1 MNREANPHPSLEQLA
16 AFDSGGLPLDA
27 RAVVERHITGCAA
40 CCRALEALPEDALVA
55 LVRAYAGAPHEP
67 PRDTPA
73 ARGLAETPS
82 GGGGGWDIPAALVGH
97 PRYRVLG
104 VLGSGGMGVVYKAV
118 QRHTDRVVALKVL
131 AQPLQARPDFVER
144 FRREVRAVARLNHP
158 NIVHAYDADEAD
170 GLHFLVMECVD
181 GVSLDQVV
189 RQRGPLPPEEA
200 CAYVRQ
206 AALGLQH
213 AHERGM
219 VHRDIKPANLLLTSP
234 GRADGEAHAAG
245 QVKVV
250 DFGLAHLAS
259 GAGGPATPVSS
270 APLLGTL
277 DYVAPEQA
285 RDPAGVD
292 TRADV
297 YSLGC
302 TLYHLLTGRPPFSGG
317 TPLQTLLSHQERAPR
332 PVTELRPDVPEALA
346 AILERMLAK
355 VPHQR
360 HATPGEVAADLA
372 ALLGPGRNG
381 AVTPAASPRPTGRR
395 STRRTWGLCLGAV
408 ALLAAVGV
416 AGVALW
422 PGGHDP
428 GVGQT
433 AEVRGPKKAPAP
445 EFAGPEDVAR
455 LKQAVCDRAVAW
467 VRDHNRWGPG
477 GSIVATTESEIK
489 AVFGKADGFQLT
501 LGPFL
506 VKSGKMTLL
515 AGRLGELFV
524 FEPTAEQARALR
536 LKENVRWFLR
546 YRGPE
551 DHLQRLKPRI
561 AISGLRLVQDDG
573 GPGKSWIA
581 GRVAYQF
588 LEPVA
593 EKLHVRMTYYPADG
607 RVRTLRRFFLREPLA
622 AERGKVAFDLAGLNE
637 PNTRGDALLVVFVEL
652 ATQRAGKDVLES
664 NTLAVLMRPRGGTG
678 P

>member
-1 MNREANPHPSLEQLA
+1 MHREDSPHPSLEQLA
-16 AFDSGGLPLDA
+16 AFDSGGLPPA
-27 RAVVERHITGCAA
+27 ACAAVERHIAGCAA
-40 CCRALEALPEDALVA
+40 CCRALEILPEDALVA
-55 LVRAYAGAPHEP
+55 LVRAYAGAPQPP

-73 ARGLAETPS
+73 ADGPAETPP
-82 GGGGGWDIPAALVGH
+82 GGGGAWDIPATLVGH

-131 AQPLQARPDFVER
+131 SLQLQARPDFVER

-158 NIVHAYDADEAD
+158 HIVHAYDAEEAG
-170 GLHFLVMECVD
+170 GLHFLVMEYVD

-234 GRADGEAHAAG
+234 GRTDGGGHPGG
-245 QVKVV
+245 QVKIV

-259 GAGGPATPVSS
+259 GAGGPATPISS

-277 DYVAPEQA
+277 DYAAPEQA

-302 TLYHLLTGRPPFSGG
+302 TLYHLLTGRPPFPAG
-317 TPLQTLLSHQERAPR
+317 TPLQTLLCHQERAPR

-355 VPHQR
+355 EPDRR
-360 HATPGEVAADLA
+360 HATPAEVAEDLA
-372 ALLGPGRNG
+372 ALLGPARNG
-381 AVTPAASPRPTGRR
+381 AAFPAARPQTPGRWSPRLV
-395 STRRTWGLCLGAV
+395 WGLCLGAV

-416 AGVALW
+416 AGVVLW
-422 PGGHDP
+422 PGGPDP
-428 GVGQT
+428 GVGQI
-433 AEVRGPKKAPAP
+433 AEARGPKKAPAP
-445 EFAGPEDVAR
+445 DFAGPQDVAR
-455 LKQAVCDRAVAW
+455 LQQAACDRAVAW
-467 VRDHNRWGPG
+467 LRDHNRWGPG
-477 GSIVATTESEIK
+477 GDIVAETERDIK

-501 LGPFL
+501 LGTRL
-506 VKSGKMTLL
+506 TKSGKLTLL
-515 AGRLGELFV
+515 VGRLGELFV
-524 FEPTAEQARALR
+524 FEPTPEEARAMP
-536 LKENVRWFLR
+536 LKENARRFLQ
-546 YRGPE
+546 YRPE

-561 AISGLRLVQDDG
+561 TISGLRLVQNDG
-573 GPGKSWIA
+573 GPGKSRIA
-581 GRVAYQF
+581 GRVAYQL

-593 EKLHVRMTYYPADG
+593 ERLHVRMTYYPSRG
-607 RVRTLRRFFLREPLA
+607 RLRTLRRFFLREPLA
-622 AERGKVAFDLAGLNE
+622 ADRGEVAFDLAGLNE
-637 PNTRGDALLVVFVEL
+637 ENTRTDGLLVVFVEL
-652 ATQRAGKDVLES
+652 ASQRAGKDVLES
-664 NTLAVLMRPRGGTG
+664 NTLAVLMWPRGGAN
-678 P
+678 PQ